1 MKNQDFYNVKKSL
14 DIIGKMSAVMTLFFV
29 FSGLIPSYAGSAFM
43 INGALARLLGYYMNI
58 PDFYFFHIGYAVS
71 PIWILYFD
79 PCALPLAQTYGVAN
93 FMMMAVEYRNTKTRL
108 FYLLLTVVS
117 WIVVW
122 LTRGALFDEC
132 TVSVDSNFIRNT
144 VLFLM
149 YGIFSVFAASNQV
162 DSRLKATKEALA
174 QVKELNTKNEALN
187 AELKQL
193 LDDKDNFILLFSHET
208 RNPLNIL
215 IGNLTLLLDEA
226 ETPQAKN
233 RIIRCKFCADLL
245 LQHLNN
251 ILDSGK
257 LANNRNLEITPTP
270 LRPQEYFLSI
280 TSFMDMLVR
289 KKKALTPVFY
299 IPQNLPKVLKFDT
312 QRLTQIV
319 LNLLTNAVKFTNAG
333 EISLVVRYMKKE
345 TLQESDYYP
354 TTGLGYRLLNSEEET
369 NASSLSEFPEN
380 PIGSDIQLCTQFRR
394 EIHSLEEK
402 RSDSAERL
410 DSQKGFL
417 KLEITDTG
425 CGMKEEE
432 LLKLFKKF
440 SQTHAEGS
448 QRQIGSGLGLW
459 ITKTLCE
466 LMGGGIKV
474 FSKPNIGTCFT
485 AIIQADQVRIP
496 RPRPKDSP
504 RKLKVNV
511 NKATDTARRILV
523 ADDDPFN
530 LEFHLQIIK
539 EFGYTVI
546 ETAYDG
552 QNLIDLFMEK
562 PEGYYE
568 TIITDISMPRVDG
581 IQAAS
586 MIRELEKQQNRS
598 RKVRIGF
605 ITGHPNLKD
614 KEQCEKEPIAAL
626 FYLSKPI
633 KASMLEGFLR
643 YKGAALDQILSPLS
657 ACSGMNILQ
666 AKPLV
671 LCIDDDDFNLGCLG
685 DMLESL
691 GAKVVKARSG
701 EEGLQHLNS
710 VVFNEG
716 RTINLVLLDCRMSGM
731 DGWETSLQIKNLLR
745 ILEKPLIPVIGLT
758 GEYKEMNI
766 ENFRNSKMDDIIQKP
781 ISRDT
786 LQELLRKYS

>member
-1 MKNQDFYNVKKSL
+1 MSSDSKQQDINNIRETLEQVKKVGAIL
-14 DIIGKMSAVMTLFFV
+14 TFVLV
-29 FSGLIPSYAGSAFM
+29 FSGLISSYPGHIM
-43 INGALARLLGYYMNI
+43 IFIGAASNALSKLTRPELFV
-58 PDFYFFHIGYAVS
+58 DKYFLNFGFAVS
-71 PIWILYFD
+71 PIWVFFFD
-79 PCALPLAQTYGVAN
+79 PCALSLTQTISTTN
-93 FMMMAVEYRNTKTRL
+93 FLIIASEHRNKKTRAFFIAL
-108 FYLLLTVVS
+108 TAFSWLVAWLSRGTLL
-117 WIVVW
+117 
-122 LTRGALFDEC
+122 DEC
-132 TVSVDSNFIRNT
+132 TETTNMNFLRNII
-144 VLFLM
+144 VFVAF
-149 YGIFSVFAASNQV
+149 GSFSALSASIQV
-162 DSRLKATKEALA
+162 DSHLRATKDALA
-174 QVKELNTKNEALN
+174 QIKDLHAKNEVLN

-226 ETPQAKN
+226 ETPQMKN
-233 RIIRCKFCADLL
+233 RINRCKFCADLL

-257 LANNRNLEITPTP
+257 LANNRTLEMTSTP
-270 LRPQEYFLSI
+270 LRPQEYLLSI
-280 TSFMDMLVR
+280 SNFMDMLVR

-319 LNLLTNAVKFTNAG
+319 LNLLTNAVKFTDAG
-333 EISLVVRYMKKE
+333 EISLVVRYLKKE

-354 TTGLGYRLLNSEEET
+354 TTGLGYRLLSNEEET

-394 EIHSLEEK
+394 EIQSFEEK
-402 RSDSAERL
+402 KGDFADRSNST
-410 DSQKGFL
+410 KGFL
-417 KLEITDTG
+417 KFEIADTG

-432 LLKLFKKF
+432 LQKLFKKF

-448 QRQIGSGLGLW
+448 HRQIGSGLGLW

-496 RPRPKDSP
+496 RPRPRDSP
-504 RKLKVNV
+504 RKLQVNV
-511 NKATDTARRILV
+511 NKTTDTARRILI

-546 ETAYDG
+546 ETAHDG
-552 QNLIDLFMEK
+552 QNLVELFMEK

-568 TIITDISMPRVDG
+568 TIVTDICMPRVDG

-586 MIRELEKQQNRS
+586 MIREFEKNQNRT
-598 RKVRIGF
+598 RRVKIGF
-605 ITGHPNLKD
+605 ITGHPNLRD
-614 KEQCEKEPIAAL
+614 KEQCEQKPIAAL

-633 KASMLEGFLR
+633 KASMLEGFL
-643 YKGAALDQILSPLS
+643 KFKESSGDNKSSSFPSSP
-657 ACSGMNILQ
+657 
-666 AKPLV
+666 
-671 LCIDDDDFNLGCLG
+671 
-685 DMLESL
+685 
-691 GAKVVKARSG
+691 
-701 EEGLQHLNS
+701 
-710 VVFNEG
+710 
-716 RTINLVLLDCRMSGM
+716 
-731 DGWETSLQIKNLLR
+731 
-745 ILEKPLIPVIGLT
+745 
-758 GEYKEMNI
+758 
-766 ENFRNSKMDDIIQKP
+766 FRED
-781 ISRDT
+781 
-786 LQELLRKYS
+786 

>member
-1 MKNQDFYNVKKSL
+1 MF
-14 DIIGKMSAVMTLFFV
+14 IGICANILGSCTSAEFR
-29 FSGLIPSYAGSAFM
+29 ADQHFM
-43 INGALARLLGYYMNI
+43 NLGFAL
-58 PDFYFFHIGYAVS
+58 S
-71 PIWILYFD
+71 PIWVLFLD
-79 PCALPLAQTYGVAN
+79 PCALPLAQTCGVIN
-93 FMMMAVEYRNTKTRL
+93 YLIITSEQRNKWIRAC
-108 FYLLLTVVS
+108 YLALTAVS
-117 WIVVW
+117 WSIVW
-122 LTRGALFDEC
+122 LAKGTLLDEC
-132 TVSVDSNFIRNT
+132 TEPVNNNFTKSIIVF
-144 VLFLM
+144 VLYAG
-149 YGIFSVFAASNQV
+149 YGALAASIQV
-162 DSRLKATKEALA
+162 DSHLKATKDALA
-174 QVKELNTKNEALN
+174 KIKELHAKNEVLN

-226 ETPQAKN
+226 ETPQMKN
-233 RIIRCKFCADLL
+233 RINRCKFCADLL

-257 LANNRNLEITPTP
+257 LANNRTLEMTSTP

-289 KKKALTPVFY
+289 KKKALRPVFY
-299 IPQNLPKVLKFDT
+299 IPQNLPPILKFDT

-319 LNLLTNAVKFTNAG
+319 LNLLTNAVKFTESG
-333 EISLVVRYMKKE
+333 EVSMIIRYLKKDSLH
-345 TLQESDYYP
+345 ESDYYP
-354 TTGLGYRLLNSEEET
+354 TTALGYKLLNCDLDEEVSE
-369 NASSLSEFPEN
+369 LSEFPEN
-380 PIGSDIQLCTQFRR
+380 PLGSEVMFSDHFRR
-394 EIHSLEEK
+394 EFNSFESKKDEVTGK
-402 RSDSAERL
+402 PNSS
-410 DSQKGFL
+410 KGFL

-425 CGMKEEE
+425 CGMKDEE
-432 LLKLFKKF
+432 LQKLFKKF

-448 QRQIGSGLGLW
+448 HRQIGSGLGLW

-496 RPRPKDSP
+496 RPRHRDSP
-504 RKLKVNV
+504 RRLQVNV
-511 NKATDTARRILV
+511 NKATDTARRILI

-568 TIITDISMPRVDG
+568 TIITDICMPYVDG
-581 IQAAS
+581 IQAALA
-586 MIRELEKQQNRS
+586 IREFEKNRN
-598 RKVRIGF
+598 RKRRVKIGF

-614 KEQCEKEPIAAL
+614 KQQCEKEPINTL

-633 KASMLEGFLR
+633 KASMLEGFLQ
-643 YKGAALDQILSPLS
+643 YKSSLSSDNESACWTATPLTLSPDVK
-657 ACSGMNILQ
+657 ILKS
-666 AKPLV
+666 KPLV
-671 LCIDDDDFNLGCLG
+671 LCIDDDVFNLECLG

-691 GAKVVKARSG
+691 GSRIVRAQSG
-701 EEGLQHLNS
+701 EEGLKKFNS
-710 VVFNEG
+710 LIFEEG
-716 RTINLVLLDCRMSGM
+716 KKVNFVLLDCRMSGM
-731 DGWETSLQIKNLLR
+731 DGWTASRKMKNLLR
-745 ILEKPLIPVIGLT
+745 TQSKPHIPIIGLT
-758 GEYKEMNI
+758 GESKEKNI
-766 ENFRNSKMDDIIQKP
+766 ENFKSSEMDDLIQKP

-786 LQELLRKYS
+786 LRDLLKKYT